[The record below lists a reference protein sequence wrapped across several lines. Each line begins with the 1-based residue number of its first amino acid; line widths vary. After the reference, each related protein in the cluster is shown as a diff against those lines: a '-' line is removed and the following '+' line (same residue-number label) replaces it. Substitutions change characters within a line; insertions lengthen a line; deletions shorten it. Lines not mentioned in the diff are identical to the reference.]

1 MCWVW
6 STGRELCIPACA
18 ARLTGA
24 TGLGLTSDCGAIPSF
39 SGQSQRAEPTT
50 PMRTRSCP
58 CCKFVVSLHTWTSC
72 TECPWEWHSTYAG
85 NILHE
90 IIYVVLA
97 NRGTVNSRVQ
107 DLWPLIVEAYR
118 LGSATTR
125 LGGLKGSSR
134 LHQVFPQLKAKAKE
148 TEWFCR
154 ALTLVLPQFNG
165 QADQCHRHTLYAS
178 AAGRVVFH
186 APEAIDHCTEHAGT
200 LQLVA

>member
-1 MCWVW
+1 MRCKADRGNWPW
-6 STGRELCIPACA
+6 THQRLPGHPKFQWTESACRA
-18 ARLTGA
+18 NHPNARTILSMLQVC
-24 TGLGLTSDCGAIPSF
+24 GL
-39 SGQSQRAEPTT
+39 
-50 PMRTRSCP
+50 
-58 CCKFVVSLHTWTSC
+58 SLHTRTSC

-90 IIYVVLA
+90 IIYVVFA

-118 LGSATTR
+118 LGSAAAR

-134 LHQVFPQLKAKAKE
+134 LHQVFPQLKAKATE
-148 TEWFCR
+148 TKWFCR
-154 ALTLVLPQFNG
+154 ALTFVLPPFNG

-178 AAGRVVFH
+178 AARRVVFH

-200 LQLVA
+200 LLLVV

>member
-1 MCWVW
+1 MRCKADRGNWPWTDQRLRGHPKFQWTESACRANHPNVHTFLSMLQVCGL
-6 STGRELCIPACA
+6 STHLDIMHR
-18 ARLTGA
+18 
-24 TGLGLTSDCGAIPSF
+24 
-39 SGQSQRAEPTT
+39 
-50 PMRTRSCP
+50 
-58 CCKFVVSLHTWTSC
+58 VSLGVAQHI
-72 TECPWEWHSTYAG
+72 AG

-154 ALTLVLPQFNG
+154 ALTFVLPQFNG

>member
-1 MCWVW
+1 M
-6 STGRELCIPACA
+6 S
-18 ARLTGA
+18 
-24 TGLGLTSDCGAIPSF
+24 LG
-39 SGQSQRAEPTT
+39 
-50 PMRTRSCP
+50 
-58 CCKFVVSLHTWTSC
+58 V
-72 TECPWEWHSTYAG
+72 AG
-85 NILHE
+85 NVLHE
-90 IIYVVLA
+90 IIDVVLHPA
-97 NRGTVNSRVQ
+97 EALRKAGVQ
-107 DLWPLIVEAYR
+107 DVWPLIVEAYR

-154 ALTLVLPQFNG
+154 ALTFVLPQFNG

-200 LQLVA
+200 LQLVV